1 MPRWFIAL
9 CLGSSALAAFACND
23 ETVEEVDQEVCY
35 SGMRW
40 VGEKR
45 GSPEM
50 YPGRDC
56 VGCHIDN
63 DGPPL
68 AIGGTVYPYVLSN
81 GAPGLLKQTGT
92 DCFGVEG
99 IQVQIIDADDQVF
112 NLYTNRAGN
121 FYVEG
126 NPDDF
131 AKPFTARV
139 IWQDTPDRPEQLN
152 PMGTTPSYGGCANCH
167 NPSLTRE
174 QAYRPADG
182 ESPDRAVSPAARI
195 GLPGNGPGIGRFD
208 TIEDELN
215 YAGCEDGIPTGAVDP
230 ANRDCEDVF
239 ERYGPPLPATSPQ

>member
-1 MPRWFIAL
+1 MPRWLIAL
-9 CLGSSALAAFACND
+9 CFGGSVVAFACND
-23 ETVEEVDQEVCY
+23 DTVEEVDKTVCY

-81 GAPGLLKQTGT
+81 GATGLAAQTGT
-92 DCFGVEG
+92 DCFGIEG
-99 IQVQIIDADDQVF
+99 ITVRITDADGLPLEVV
-112 NLYTNRAGN
+112 TNRAGN

-131 AKPFTARV
+131 AKPFSASV
-139 IWQDTPDRPEQLN
+139 IWNNADEQGQDPPQESQMLV
-152 PMGTTPSYGGCANCH
+152 TTPSYGGCGRCH
-167 NPSLTRE
+167 NPALTND
-174 QAYRPADG
+174 QAYT
-182 ESPDRAVSPAARI
+182 PDLEAGDTPDMLVSPTARI
-195 GLPGNGPGIGRFD
+195 GLPGYGPGANGEVSVQRELE
-208 TIEDELN
+208 TIACQDDPTLRGCDRILN
-215 YAGCEDGIPTGAVDP
+215 
-230 ANRDCEDVF
+230 
-239 ERYGPPLPATSPQ
+239 PPD